1 MSNHFKNFVQDFETL
16 NFEVYGLTS
25 SFCNALRR
33 IMISEIETIGF
44 RSSYDEESD
53 IIIEKNTSSLH
64 NEFLGHRLSLLP
76 IHYPPKEIKDYVK
89 DKYEFIIDIVNNSD
103 DKMDVTSKDIKI
115 LDKATGKYLS
125 EAQTRNFFPP
135 GRISKDFILINRLK
149 PNQIEGSDGETLKII
164 MKADKGIGKEHSRYT
179 PTCVSVFTNKIDET
193 KVESSFKE
201 KLTKREDT
209 PSAEEIKEMARS
221 FRLSEGERHYF
232 VDENGEPNVF
242 EFTVEC
248 DGRIP
253 PHIILNN
260 SLFILEKKLNQFRSN
275 LNNEEVI
282 TFKNSDC
289 IMNSFDVLVQDEDY
303 TLGYILQK
311 YMYILYQNKE
321 PKDIKFVSS
330 DVPHPLENILSF
342 RIALEN
348 SVDRENSIK
357 NIKKIFE
364 GTIDHIQGIIVKL
377 KGEMKNHF
385 KGSLDL

>member
-1 MSNHFKNFVQDFETL
+1 MKKNIHPDYHMIKVEMTDGSQFET
-16 NFEVYGLTS
+16 
-25 SFCNALRR
+25 
-33 IMISEIETIGF
+33 
-44 RSSYDEESD
+44 RS
-53 IIIEKNTSSLH
+53 TW
-64 NEFLGHRLSLLP
+64 
-76 IHYPPKEIKDYVK
+76 
-89 DKYEFIIDIVNNSD
+89 
-103 DKMDVTSKDIKI
+103 
-115 LDKATGKYLS
+115 
-125 EAQTRNFFPP
+125 
-135 GRISKDFILINRLK
+135 
-149 PNQIEGSDGETLKII
+149 GSDGETLKII

-193 KVESSFKE
+193 KVESAFKE
-201 KLTKREDT
+201 KLAKREDT
-209 PSAEEIKEMARS
+209 PSAEEIKAMARS
-221 FRLSEGERHYF
+221 FRLAEGERHYF

-242 EFTVEC
+242 EFTVES

-289 IMNSFDVLVQDEDY
+289 IMNSFDVFVQDEDY

-311 YMYILYQNKE
+311 YMYNLYQNRD

-330 DVPHPLENILSF
+330 NVPHPLENILSF